1 MMYGWGAKI
10 SRCQCNTIFAKGAE
24 AKVGKSI
31 PRHKTFLLLGTVA
44 ISLNPT
50 KEILLASLEGARC

>member
-1 MMYGWGAKI
+1 MMYGWGADKI
-10 SRCQCNTIFAKGAE
+10 YPDANANAKGAE